1 MRPDRRLEHLVGKRH
16 EPGLDGAEKRR
27 RPFDKTADLVDEPL
41 VRPQLRPGAGGQRG
55 GGLDD
60 GGAAA
65 GRVDHDMTV
74 QKPRLIFVGAGDSRQ
89 LDVLRAFEIM
99 AAACRGEG
107 QRRPAEVQLAG
118 KRRPA
123 EQQVDAMQR
132 PHPAEPCGA
141 PALAFRP
148 GKLGENIG
156 KHRGDQAG
164 RRNTGAFDPR
174 EQEPPLR
181 RVLLDKPVAGQAGRF
196 QEPLDGLVGRVGPW
210 PAPLL
215 ADILLPF
222 GDAVDIERQMTRRH
236 EPAGRAMRQPGLA
249 KAGQHQRFKVGR
261 RPRLHAGRNF
271 LADDLD
277 QKVSHRRPPHPWPSR
292 WRRRRSRPRSSR
304 APAPAP
310 FRYRRRARSPR

>member
-1 MRPDRRLEHLVGKRH
+1 
-16 EPGLDGAEKRR
+16 
-27 RPFDKTADLVDEPL
+27 
-41 VRPQLRPGAGGQRG
+41 
-55 GGLDD
+55 
-60 GGAAA
+60 
-65 GRVDHDMTV
+65 
-74 QKPRLIFVGAGDSRQ
+74 
-89 LDVLRAFEIM
+89 M

-132 PHPAEPCGA
+132 PHPAEPGGA

-148 GKLGENIG
+148 GKLGENLG
-156 KHRGDQAG
+156 EHRGNQAR
-164 RRNTGAFDPR
+164 RRNPGALDPR
-174 EQEPPLR
+174 EQETPLR

-196 QEPLDGLVGRVGPW
+196 QEPLDGFVGRVGTR
-210 PAPLL
+210 AAAFF

-249 KAGQHQRFKVGR
+249 EAGQHQRLEVGR

-277 QKVSHRRPPHPWPSR
+277 QKVSHRRPPHPCPSR

-304 APAPAP
+304 VPAPAP
-310 FRYRRRARSPR
+310 VRYRRRARSPR

>member
-16 EPGLDGAEKRR
+16 EPVLDGAEKRR
-27 RPFDKTADLVDEPL
+27 RPFDKAADLVDEPL
-41 VRPQLRPGAGGQRG
+41 VRPQLRPGGVGQRG
-55 GGLDD
+55 GALDD
-60 GGAAA
+60 GGTAA
-65 GRVDHDMTV
+65 GRVDHDLTV
-74 QKPRLIFVGAGDSRQ
+74 QKPPLILVGACDTRQ
-89 LDVLRAFEIM
+89 VDVFRAFEIM
-99 AAACRGEG
+99 AAACRREG
-107 QRRPAEVQLAG
+107 KRCPAKVQLAG

-132 PHPAEPCGA
+132 PHPAEPRGA

-148 GKLGENIG
+148 GKLGKDLG
-156 KHRGDQAG
+156 KHRGDQSG
-164 RRNTGAFDPR
+164 RSNPGTLDPR

-181 RVLLDKPVAGQAGRF
+181 RVLLDKPVAAQAGRF

-249 KAGQHQRFKVGR
+249 KAGQHQPFKVGR

-277 QKVSHRRPPHPWPSR
+277 QKVSHRRPPHPCPPR
-292 WRRRRSRPRSSR
+292 WCRRRSRPRSSR
-304 APAPAP
+304 VPAPAPA
-310 FRYRRRARSPR
+310 RYRRRVRSPR